1 MNILYNPLDRNN
13 SSQRVAIT
21 PPSLATSIFK
31 KQGPSPPNALLIQGT
46 HTRLLLSATGKNRA
60 ASIPAF
66 RLTGDVQKA
75 SCHKKLYF
83 PSAEPLTPAPRVC
96 VSLVVARQKKKNE
109 SASASAFPGPHRFE
123 RESEDMFKTRRPP
136 ALRPLCIL
144 YNPPAPSP
152 IRKCLE
158 SSHSTVRVH

>member
-96 VSLVVARQKKKNE
+96 VSLVVARQKKKTSPLPLPHSPVPTGSNGKVKTCSKRAVRPR
-109 SASASAFPGPHRFE
+109 SARSTFF
-123 RESEDMFKTRRPP
+123 TTPP
-136 ALRPLCIL
+136 RSLA
-144 YNPPAPSP
+144 
-152 IRKCLE
+152 
-158 SSHSTVRVH
+158 HS